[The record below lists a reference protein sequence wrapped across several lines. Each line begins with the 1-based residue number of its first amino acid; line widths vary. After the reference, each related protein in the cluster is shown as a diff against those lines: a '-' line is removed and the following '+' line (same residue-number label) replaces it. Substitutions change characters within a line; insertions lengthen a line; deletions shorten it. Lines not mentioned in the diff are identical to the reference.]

1 MNESIVELS
10 PQGSPLMNH
19 PQKLPYPRLLRITC
33 ATIGVLL
40 TLPGSDT
47 ASAQST
53 LTWIGSAANTAN
65 ASGTANWLDATAPAG
80 GSDYNF
86 VFNPSDLV

>member
-1 MNESIVELS
+1 MHKNIF
-10 PQGSPLMNH
+10 PLPMRR
-19 PQKLPYPRLLRITC
+19 PIWLM
-33 ATIGVLL
+33 L
-40 TLPGSDT
+40 TLIFLATVPW